1 MALASQLAL
10 DRENGKRSTL
20 GKSSNHRLTTSPRYM
35 NDQAIIYERINTD
48 CIEDWSL
55 HDFCQLYVTSR
66 QLHRLPLCIEKMKRE
81 KRFLFWRGGGGG
93 LNPFVPSW
101 SVAKEIESSLQVQ
114 DLGGLVWHYDSQLK
128 PGEANKFHHQW
139 EGPYEI
145 VELVTD
151 VTFSVKNARGCS
163 RKSQV
168 AHISNLQLYK

>member
-1 MALASQLAL
+1 MALASQLAS
-10 DRENGKRSTL
+10 DRENGKRSAL
-20 GKSSNHRLTTSPRYM
+20 GKSSNHRAHYLSTLH
-35 NDQAIIYERINTD
+35 ERPSDILRTNK
-48 CIEDWSL
+48 
-55 HDFCQLYVTSR
+55 YR
-66 QLHRLPLCIEKMKRE
+66 LHRRLVFA
-81 KRFLFWRGGGGG
+81 RFLPTLRNIPSTAQTTFMPRESEKKETVPFFWKRG

-101 SVAKEIESSLQVQ
+101 SVAKEIESNLQVQ
-114 DLGGLVWHYDSQLK
+114 DLGGLVWHYDPQLK

-168 AHISNLQLYK
+168 VHISNLQLYK